1 MISCEDA
8 SVLRVLEDGRVE
20 GVKPGTA
27 TVTVTYPDGKT
38 EKLTVTVKAARGDV
52 NFDGDVNAEDAAII
66 LVYAAEAG
74 AGETAVLYS
83 ADDADAESE
92 AKQSA
97 DIDGN
102 GVIDAVDAANL
113 LIYAAILGAEG
124 TADWADV
131 LRQD

>member
-1 MISCEDA
+1 
-8 SVLRVLEDGRVE
+8 
-20 GVKPGTA
+20 
-27 TVTVTYPDGKT
+27 
-38 EKLTVTVKAARGDV
+38 
-52 NFDGDVNAEDAAII
+52 
-66 LVYAAEAG
+66 
-74 AGETAVLYS
+74 VLYS